1 MNNSLEQADR
11 LLNYYEATQIKLR
24 EEIAKLQ
31 KEANNDWLM
40 SLDMYMYCLR

>member
-24 EEIAKLQ
+24 EEIANLQ
-31 KEANNDWLM
+31 KEANNDWLN
-40 SLDMYMYCLR
+40 SLDNDSIKL